1 MHHFPSTAANLHF
14 LNADLSRCCS
24 AAVRRKTKLYHK
36 ASQSHIFPSPSTKTN
51 KKTSLIH
58 KPVRVTTKTVKC
70 LHVAMS

>member
-1 MHHFPSTAANLHF
+1 MQIFRDVVRQLSAERQNYTIRLLKVIYFHHRLQKP
-14 LNADLSRCCS
+14 
-24 AAVRRKTKLYHK
+24 
-36 ASQSHIFPSPSTKTN
+36 